1 MPNEFTLL
9 STSRESPEY
18 IAPVCYCL
26 WHPRRLPGSPVPND
40 LRLVSTSRDPPEY
53 IAPVCDCLWHPRRLP
68 GSPVPND
75 LRLVSTSRDP
85 PEYIAPVCDCLLS
98 DELPF
103 MLYSHAF
110 TVKPAIAQSV
120 ERLAVN
126 QEVGGSS
133 PLRRNIFVLFTP
145 QCLLFTPQR
154 LLFTPQRLLFTPQ
167 CLLFTPQR
175 LLFTPHWGLGVGP
188 MGIRGLDPCLV
199 RDITEFVVR
208 IVSPFPLIL
217 QFSIPMSD
225 SNNAY
230 L

>member
-1 MPNEFTLL
+1 MPNEFTPL

-40 LRLVSTSRDPPEY
+40 LRLVSTFRDPPEY
-53 IAPVCDCLWHPRRLP
+53 IAPACDCLLHPRRLP

-133 PLRRNIFVLFTP
+133 PLRGNIFVLLELLIRITKKTIP
-145 QCLLFTPQR
+145 CIKRVIGKRCLSWT
-154 LLFTPQRLLFTPQ
+154 
-167 CLLFTPQR
+167 
-175 LLFTPHWGLGVGP
+175 
-188 MGIRGLDPCLV
+188 
-199 RDITEFVVR
+199 
-208 IVSPFPLIL
+208 LIWL
-217 QFSIPMSD
+217 T
-225 SNNAY
+225 
-230 L
+230 LKK